1 MLFRSWEKPAV
12 LFRNSRYVLYDTIDI
27 EDVQQGSLG
36 NCYFLSVL
44 STLASS
50 PDIYDKV
57 FIDKEKTSNN
67 CYRIRLIIR
76 GIPKIVCVDD
86 FFPADNKN
94 MFAFAMSG
102 RRELWVQVLEKVW
115 AKINGSYARTIAG
128 LPSEAFGVLSDA
140 PCVTYNHRRY
150 KTEQFWNILKKE
162 KTKGFFIATNT
173 LFMTPEKEK
182 EIGLVS
188 GHAYSVTNLYE
199 FEIPQH
205 EQNKPVQTLRL
216 VQLRNPW
223 SYYEWKGDFCDESEK
238 WNLIKDL
245 KQKVGLINKDDG
257 VFFMDFNDFLKYF
270 PYTYVL
276 KYQKNYF
283 YNYKKLQQQSSYHM
297 SAAKIMIKTDRK
309 SVV

>member
-1 MLFRSWEKPAV
+1 
-12 LFRNSRYVLYDTIDI
+12 
-27 EDVQQGSLG
+27 
-36 NCYFLSVL
+36 
-44 STLASS
+44 
-50 PDIYDKV
+50 
-57 FIDKEKTSNN
+57 
-67 CYRIRLIIR
+67 
-76 GIPKIVCVDD
+76 
-86 FFPADNKN
+86 
-94 MFAFAMSG
+94 
-102 RRELWVQVLEKVW
+102 
-115 AKINGSYARTIAG
+115 
-128 LPSEAFGVLSDA
+128 
-140 PCVTYNHRRY
+140 
-150 KTEQFWNILKKE
+150 
-162 KTKGFFIATNT
+162 
-173 LFMTPEKEK
+173 MTPEKEK

-297 SAAKIMIKTDRK
+297 SAAKIMIKTK
-309 SVV
+309 MHIKIGLQEKHYLEFFQCLKMHFHQ